1 MSAPAYMTECVP
13 EPVYGCKE
21 ESCAEAVSYPA
32 EDLRYFAGH
41 DAGNL
46 PAAPSGWYCEE
57 HRDELR
63 LSIEAEAEESEA
75 GWVPNF
81 AGYLGPTLAE
91 ELQRRHAEVL
101 EDIVA
106 GAGY

>member
-1 MSAPAYMTECVP
+1 MSAPAYMTDCLP

-21 ESCAEAVSYPA
+21 ETCAGEVSYPA
-32 EDLRYFAGH
+32 EDLRYFTGH

-46 PAAPSGWYCEE
+46 PAYPSGWYCED

-63 LSIEAEAEESEA
+63 LSIEAEAEDSEA
-75 GWVPNF
+75 AFVPNF

-91 ELQRRHAEVL
+91 ELLRRHVEMIGDPA
-101 EDIVA
+101 
-106 GAGY
+106 